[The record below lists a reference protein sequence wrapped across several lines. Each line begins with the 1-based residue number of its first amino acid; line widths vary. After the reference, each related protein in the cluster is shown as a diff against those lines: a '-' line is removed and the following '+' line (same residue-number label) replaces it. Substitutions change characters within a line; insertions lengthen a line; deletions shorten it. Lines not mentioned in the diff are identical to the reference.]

1 MIKPTMD
8 RAVKHQDIIT
18 ISPDRRFGKPC
29 IRDTRITVFDI
40 FEYLA
45 GGMTHEELLEEFP
58 RLTEEDLLA
67 CYDYI
72 TDEQMVP
79 RRPLVK

>member
-1 MIKPTMD
+1 MD

-18 ISPDRRFGKPC
+18 INPDRRFGKPC

-45 GGMTHEELLEEFP
+45 GGMTHEELPAEFP

-72 TDEQMVP
+72 TDERLVP
-79 RRPLVK
+79 RRPPLK